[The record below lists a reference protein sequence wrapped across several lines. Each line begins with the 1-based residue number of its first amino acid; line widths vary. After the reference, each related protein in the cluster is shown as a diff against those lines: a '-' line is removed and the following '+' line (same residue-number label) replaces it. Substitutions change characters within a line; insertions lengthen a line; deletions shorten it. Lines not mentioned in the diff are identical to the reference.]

1 VRHGPPK
8 TTTHQAG
15 LDKLQTDPAA
25 KLLPV
30 SDNLIDYRAWG
41 VEFFHR
47 AVTEERVLR
56 GVNVLSGRP
65 IDVGP
70 MGVGPGR
77 LVKVT
82 ARGEIGTATGRRVSD
97 EPVSFHVT
105 LPVPLE
111 FVIDLG
117 MDKQRFQALIE
128 LPLVITARARDDLAI
143 VIEVTPPSASQVK
156 VDLQAQGLRAQLVQI
171 AAGVEGELRRFVS
184 KYVAKELAKPYV
196 QDATVIDV
204 GAAIE
209 RAARGVG
216 PKDDRGVGEEV
227 TEDLEPALEEEILET
242 AETLARTEAER
253 SDQEP
258 PA

>member
-1 VRHGPPK
+1 
-8 TTTHQAG
+8 
-15 LDKLQTDPAA
+15 
-25 KLLPV
+25 V
-30 SDNLIDYRAWG
+30 SDDLIDYRAWG

-47 AVTEERVLR
+47 AVTAERVLR

-82 ARGEIGTATGRRVSD
+82 AKGQIGTATGIRVSD

-117 MDKQRFQALIE
+117 MDKQRFNALLE
-128 LPLVITARARDDLAI
+128 LPLAITARARADLAI
-143 VIEVTPPSASQVK
+143 VIEITPPTKESVK
-156 VDLQAQGLRAQLVQI
+156 VDLQAQGLRAQLLGT
-171 AAGVEGELRRFVS
+171 AAGVEGELKRFVAR
-184 KYVAKELAKPYV
+184 YVAKELGKDYV
-196 QDATVIDV
+196 LDATVIDV

-209 RAARGVG
+209 KAARGVG
-216 PKDDRGVGEEV
+216 PKESAG
-227 TEDLEPALEEEILET
+227 PA
-242 AETLARTEAER
+242 
-253 SDQEP
+253 
-258 PA
+258 

>member
-1 VRHGPPK
+1 M
-8 TTTHQAG
+8 
-15 LDKLQTDPAA
+15 
-25 KLLPV
+25 
-30 SDNLIDYRAWG
+30 SDDLIDYRTWG

-82 ARGEIGTATGRRVSD
+82 AKGHIGTATGRRVSD

-117 MDKQRFQALIE
+117 MDKQRFNALLE
-128 LPLVITARARDDLAI
+128 LPLTITARARDDLAI
-143 VIEVTPPSASQVK
+143 VIDITPPTKEHVK
-156 VDLQAQGLRAQLVQI
+156 VELQAQGLRAQLLGA
-171 AAGVEGELRRFVS
+171 AAGVEGELKRFVAR
-184 KYVAKELAKPYV
+184 YVAKELAKPYV
-196 QDATVIDV
+196 QEATVIDV

-216 PKDDRGVGEEV
+216 PK
-227 TEDLEPALEEEILET
+227 ET
-242 AETLARTEAER
+242 AA
-253 SDQEP
+253 